1 MWIPIDVKLHWFSF
15 LSVSDLANSSAVC
28 KAWVVLVDKTYHRE
42 FAERTGTAAPA
53 TLSRISKLLLLRR
66 VRTPTAPTSM
76 PFLLTMAASRTDM
89 LPYLHHLLLLRDRV
103 RLQLG
108 VPGGLY
114 GPMHTDVWQDLTDD
128 ERSLFHY
135 KSQASYHPEWGYTTP
150 LCQAAATGNAAAVH
164 LLLLFGDSPN
174 ARTKAGHRPLA
185 IAAEQGNVAVVE
197 ALLGRAPLR
206 PPAHPRHI
214 ARRLGLVRAVA
225 PGIGTHTAWAVGARD
240 AEAALAARSAGA
252 AAKDDD
258 AAAAVA
264 AVGGPAAAA
273 VASRNPRLENIRL
286 ALGDARF
293 HRWCDGLDCGTFWSV
308 HDTAVDDARE
318 VAAGRAAPGA
328 ALASARGA
336 APGRGGVGANG
347 DDEEDDDDE
356 EEEGAGAASGRGGPA
371 NEAAA
376 RAEAIAAAAAA
387 TSSAPSAE
395 AMLDTAERTADQ
407 ADNANFRS
415 HVKDM
420 RSLLVQ
426 SQPPWAKSRV
436 PGLAQRAAGEAMTRR
451 WRKGVLRPGEEG
463 AVRVFR
469 AALGGLREAFH
480 LHDAAFGVSVGD
492 GLARRRDHRVIHPR
506 LPDPADEGASAGFV
520 IGRRIRLNA
529 HAPPDGRTP
538 LHLAVRN
545 GRAEV
550 AMLLLSHHDPSL
562 VLSGDAPP
570 LPPPPVQ
577 QGGAAAADG
586 DDEDHG
592 GADGDAH
599 ATIPAPEAIHTS
611 QDQPPRPTAEDVA
624 LAAAGCG
631 GDCEAAV
638 PQLVRSMVLQRRR
651 RADPNMHPSGLATPL
666 SDACSRGDSRLVS
679 LLVHFGADLNQAGF
693 KDQTPLITAALAGHD
708 HILSILL
715 RAGLPRHRAA
725 AVDAEIARIRESYA
739 TRKQMAKGG
748 GEAAA
753 AAEAGGEAAA
763 AATAG
768 AGLDLVADAE
778 AALEQGTAAEVASA
792 KRELDEILLGRR
804 RPGAGAAG
812 GAVSAASKRASPRSD
827 GAEAEACDVALADIP
842 DTLPSAACGPSKVR
856 SSLLQDWADATQQA
870 QELSAGLRGAASRV
884 SAVPALRRVLGMVEA
899 QRAAERASRAAQE
912 LPAALVV
919 DASEVDTEALANMR
933 AQWERELAAKDKPRL
948 RALGLKARRQRG
960 AAEEPILDSCV
971 DVRSQIVAL
980 AKGVPEPWR
989 RLKIL
994 LGRRLESLLR
1004 RSRVLCHQGAM
1015 LGRPT
1020 IDVNAIDHSGY
1031 TALFIVAMAGRA
1043 DAVSVMLAAGAD
1055 HTIATKRGKTILY
1068 GAVEKGKLAVIEALL
1083 PYTTVYQLRQQTKFG
1098 TDVLHVAKKSGK
1110 REVIDLLDRHV
1121 CRLDAIEAR
1130 RIEEAAA
1137 LRRWG
1142 KKGLSKK
1149 GRAKKQAAAIRRL
1162 MGDQHADGDGAGGED
1177 GDGGDE
1183 EDEEAEEGTA
1193 AADIDNRIK
1202 QLKKMAAVAKAK
1214 AEAKDKERRSRSR
1227 PRARAPSVPMRGAS
1241 VVRVGSDGEPAP
1253 KAGSPAAAAGAA
1265 AGGWVGV
1272 GLQRLEKER
1281 AAEAR
1286 IEARIRNHRMRRN
1299 TGEEERPL
1307 PDLAPSVLQSLGP
1320 AGSAAPGDF
1329 GGLTG
1334 GITGMGIGASS
1345 AAGPPPGG
1353 AQRQP
1358 RPTGRT
1364 TMKLAA
1370 AAYGAPV
1377 VGKKAR
1383 KRSTTKRRPRP
1394 SDQPGIAML

>member
-1 MWIPIDVKLHWFSF
+1 
-15 LSVSDLANSSAVC
+15 
-28 KAWVVLVDKTYHRE
+28 
-42 FAERTGTAAPA
+42 
-53 TLSRISKLLLLRR
+53 
-66 VRTPTAPTSM
+66 
-76 PFLLTMAASRTDM
+76 
-89 LPYLHHLLLLRDRV
+89 
-103 RLQLG
+103 
-108 VPGGLY
+108 
-114 GPMHTDVWQDLTDD
+114 
-128 ERSLFHY
+128 
-135 KSQASYHPEWGYTTP
+135 
-150 LCQAAATGNAAAVH
+150 
-164 LLLLFGDSPN
+164 
-174 ARTKAGHRPLA
+174 
-185 IAAEQGNVAVVE
+185 
-197 ALLGRAPLR
+197 
-206 PPAHPRHI
+206 
-214 ARRLGLVRAVA
+214 
-225 PGIGTHTAWAVGARD
+225 
-240 AEAALAARSAGA
+240 
-252 AAKDDD
+252 
-258 AAAAVA
+258 
-264 AVGGPAAAA
+264 
-273 VASRNPRLENIRL
+273 
-286 ALGDARF
+286 
-293 HRWCDGLDCGTFWSV
+293 
-308 HDTAVDDARE
+308 
-318 VAAGRAAPGA
+318 
-328 ALASARGA
+328 
-336 APGRGGVGANG
+336 
-347 DDEEDDDDE
+347 
-356 EEEGAGAASGRGGPA
+356 GPA

-562 VLSGDAPP
+562 
-570 LPPPPVQ
+570 
-577 QGGAAAADG
+577 
-586 DDEDHG
+586 
-592 GADGDAH
+592 
-599 ATIPAPEAIHTS
+599 
-611 QDQPPRPTAEDVA
+611 DQPPRPTAEDVA

-778 AALEQGTAAEVASA
+778 AALEQGAAAEVASA

-812 GAVSAASKRASPRSD
+812 GAVSAGSKRASPRSD

-842 DTLPSAACGPSKVR
+842 DTLPAAVCGPSKGR

-919 DASEVDTEALANMR
+919 DASEVDTEALA
-933 AQWERELAAKDKPRL
+933 K
-948 RALGLKARRQRG
+948 
-960 AAEEPILDSCV
+960 
-971 DVRSQIVAL
+971 
-980 AKGVPEPWR
+980 
-989 RLKIL
+989 
-994 LGRRLESLLR
+994 
-1004 RSRVLCHQGAM
+1004 
-1015 LGRPT
+1015 
-1020 IDVNAIDHSGY
+1020 
-1031 TALFIVAMAGRA
+1031 
-1043 DAVSVMLAAGAD
+1043 
-1055 HTIATKRGKTILY
+1055 
-1068 GAVEKGKLAVIEALL
+1068 
-1083 PYTTVYQLRQQTKFG
+1083 
-1098 TDVLHVAKKSGK
+1098 
-1110 REVIDLLDRHV
+1110 
-1121 CRLDAIEAR
+1121 
-1130 RIEEAAA
+1130 
-1137 LRRWG
+1137 
-1142 KKGLSKK
+1142 
-1149 GRAKKQAAAIRRL
+1149 
-1162 MGDQHADGDGAGGED
+1162 
-1177 GDGGDE
+1177 
-1183 EDEEAEEGTA
+1183 
-1193 AADIDNRIK
+1193 
-1202 QLKKMAAVAKAK
+1202 
-1214 AEAKDKERRSRSR
+1214 
-1227 PRARAPSVPMRGAS
+1227 
-1241 VVRVGSDGEPAP
+1241 
-1253 KAGSPAAAAGAA
+1253 
-1265 AGGWVGV
+1265 
-1272 GLQRLEKER
+1272 
-1281 AAEAR
+1281 
-1286 IEARIRNHRMRRN
+1286 
-1299 TGEEERPL
+1299 
-1307 PDLAPSVLQSLGP
+1307 
-1320 AGSAAPGDF
+1320 
-1329 GGLTG
+1329 
-1334 GITGMGIGASS
+1334 
-1345 AAGPPPGG
+1345 
-1353 AQRQP
+1353 
-1358 RPTGRT
+1358 
-1364 TMKLAA
+1364 
-1370 AAYGAPV
+1370 
-1377 VGKKAR
+1377 
-1383 KRSTTKRRPRP
+1383 
-1394 SDQPGIAML
+1394 